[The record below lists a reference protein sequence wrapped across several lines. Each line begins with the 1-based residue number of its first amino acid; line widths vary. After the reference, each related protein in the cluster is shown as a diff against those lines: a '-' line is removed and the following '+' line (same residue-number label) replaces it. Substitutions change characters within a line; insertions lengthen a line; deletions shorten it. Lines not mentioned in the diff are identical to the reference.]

1 MDDNNIQ
8 LLKELLY
15 QQIMLYSDLVDCFQ
29 KERELLMNID
39 LDQLWA
45 ISKEKE
51 ETCSKVKSVQEKIVS
66 SVKLWLDRKSFNLND
81 IMDLIPAKKRAEFH
95 KLYITLAKLKKEVE
109 TLRKENII
117 FINDSLQFLDGLI
130 SIITGK
136 DNNKTIYNNQCLP
149 SKSGGAMLLSKEV

>member
-8 LLKELLY
+8 FLKDLLG
-15 QQIMLYSDLVDCFQ
+15 QQIILYSDLVSCFQ

-45 ISKEKE
+45 VSKEKE
-51 ETCSKVKSVQEKIVS
+51 ETCSKVKSIQEKITS
-66 SVKLWLDRKSFNLND
+66 SVILWLDRKPFHLND
-81 IMDLIPAKKRAEFH
+81 VMDFIPVKMRPEFH
-95 KLYITLAKLKKEVE
+95 KLYITLARLKKEVE
-109 TLRKENII
+109 TLRQENII

-136 DNNKTIYNNQCLP
+136 DNNKVIYNNQCLP
-149 SKSGGAMLLSKEV
+149 RESGIAMLLSKEV